1 MLKYFL
7 KRVGFAILALFVLL
21 VLVFF
26 LMQAM
31 PGFPILRD
39 NKDTD
44 ITYLEKVRSAGL
56 LDNIFVQF
64 GRFIEEIFT
73 KGRFGQ
79 IYTSNESV
87 WERMSQP
94 MIYTLIIA
102 GPAFII
108 SSVIGILFGIV
119 SAYYRGRW
127 PDILINGISVLFIS
141 IPSFIFALY
150 LIQLAGV
157 VGLPT
162 QFVIYNG
169 ENISNVILSAII
181 PVLSMT
187 LASVSTITYYTRNEL
202 VEVFKQDYIKVAL
215 AKGYTFRQVVFKYA
229 LRNAGIPILAAL
241 LPSFLTI
248 LTGSIVI
255 EKFFNVPG
263 TASILIDSINSKE
276 FYLVIFSAVFYGAI
290 YFILQIIVD
299 VSYSFID
306 PRVTL
311 AENNANSIYA
321 RLKSSYIRKN
331 TLGIFTDQNKFMKYF
346 SNKHFDAL
354 ENDDVEPSATA
365 IINEKTTIAPVNLN
379 YQKIIIHNSVEE
391 IPEVSSAL
399 FKPVDIYGVSSE
411 QLAGKPTR
419 YITDVF
425 KRFFKSKAATFF
437 TVLLGIILI
446 VGIIISLTS
455 FNTVA
460 NPFTDILP
468 STMIAYLPIRIPWLG
483 IDGIADTVIDADTFN
498 ALKQY
503 EYLGIWKGFEQV
515 GSQYKII
522 AFNPYVI
529 PGLENTNLFWG
540 TDGLGRDWSTMLWY
554 STIVSFVF
562 ALIVSIPSVILGT
575 IYGAIAG
582 SNAGKWSDTLLM
594 RIVEILSGVP
604 LILWIMIIGIA
615 LSGQSLSLLIV
626 GVSLILV
633 NWMGPAVTARTYILK
648 YKDAEFVQAARTL
661 GASQTRI
668 IFRHM
673 LPNISGRLFVRLVNM
688 IPRIIF
694 FEASLVFLGLKSPT
708 EISLGTMIETAR
720 TTQYIHLLLAPTLM
734 MVLLTLSSQII
745 ANNLN
750 DSLDPRVSGD

>member
-1 MLKYFL
+1 MFKYFL

-108 SSVIGILFGIV
+108 SSILGILFGIL

-150 LIQLAGV
+150 LIQLAGII
-157 VGLPT
+157 GLPT
-162 QFVIYNG
+162 QFIIFNG
-169 ENISNVILSAII
+169 NNISDVIFSAII
-181 PVLSMT
+181 PILSMT

-306 PRVTL
+306 PRVTI
-311 AENNANSIYA
+311 AQNNANSIYA

-331 TLGIFTDQNKFMKYF
+331 RLGIFTDHDKFMKYF
-346 SNKHFDAL
+346 SNKHFDAT
-354 ENDDVEPSATA
+354 ENDYIEIPVDVAIHDKKIEP
-365 IINEKTTIAPVNLN
+365 INLN
-379 YQKIIIHNSVEE
+379 YQKIEVHNSIAE
-391 IPEVSSAL
+391 IPHVSRSL
-399 FKPVDIYGVSSE
+399 FESVDIYEISSE

-437 TVLLGIILI
+437 TILLGLILI
-446 VGIIISLTS
+446 VGIFVSLIN

-468 STMIAYLPIRIPWLG
+468 STMLAYLPIRIPWLG
-483 IDGIADTVIDADTFN
+483 IDGVANTVLDADSFS

-503 EYLGIWKGFEQV
+503 EYLGIWKGYEIV
-515 GSQYKII
+515 GSQYQII

-529 PGLENTNLFWG
+529 PGLENANLFWG

-562 ALIVSIPSVILGT
+562 ALVVSVPSVVLGT

-615 LSGQSLSLLIV
+615 ISGQSLSLLVV
-626 GVSLILV
+626 GVALILV

-661 GASQTRI
+661 GASQARI

-720 TTQYIHLLLAPTLM
+720 TTQYIHLLLGPTLM